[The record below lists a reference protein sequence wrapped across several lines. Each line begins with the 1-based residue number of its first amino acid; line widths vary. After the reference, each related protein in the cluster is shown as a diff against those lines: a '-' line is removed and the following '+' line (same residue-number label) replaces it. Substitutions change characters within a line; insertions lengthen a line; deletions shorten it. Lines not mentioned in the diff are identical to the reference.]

1 MPEETAKAWPDHYR
15 YIDTIGPEGLEVHC
29 ITYEVIGETAQC
41 FYIGDTHTCD
51 LVKGPQY
58 SWTAEAVKKRRKRV
72 LKDGGNWG
80 RRFAYTDKA
89 LALRSYKARKAWQLR
104 HASLSM
110 ERAQAAIGYFG
121 DGQAESVIP
130 EAAVTIPNE
139 YIQGLNWEDY

>member
-1 MPEETAKAWPDHYR
+1 MPEKINEAWPDHFR

-29 ITYEVIGETAQC
+29 ITYRVIGETAQC
-41 FYIGDTHTCD
+41 FYIGDTYTCD

-80 RRFAYTDKA
+80 CRFAYTDKA

-104 HASLSM
+104 HARLSM